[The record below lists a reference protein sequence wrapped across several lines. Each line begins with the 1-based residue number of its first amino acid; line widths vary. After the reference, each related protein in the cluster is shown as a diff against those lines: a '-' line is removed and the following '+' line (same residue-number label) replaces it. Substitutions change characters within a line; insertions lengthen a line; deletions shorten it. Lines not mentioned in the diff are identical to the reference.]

1 MFIYPQINPIAFSLG
16 PIQVHWYGL
25 MYVIGFVCAWLI
37 CQSRASKP
45 GSGWTKDDITD
56 IITWVMLGA
65 IIGARLGYVLFYDLA
80 NYISSPIEI
89 FYVWKGGMSF
99 HGGFIGVTLVLYLWS
114 KSHNRNFL
122 DVVDMIAPGVAPGL
136 FFGRIGNFINGE
148 LWGKV
153 TDSPLG
159 MVFPHAGDL
168 PRHPVQLYEA
178 CLEGLVLFA
187 IVWVFSSKE
196 RAEGANTGML
206 VLCYAVF
213 RIFCEFFREPDVHI
227 GYLLGD
233 WFTMGMLLS
242 LPLLALGIF
251 LLARSIVLEAKPRR
265 EKIILDDGSVV
276 WVKKNS

>member
-1 MFIYPQINPIAFSLG
+1 MLIYPQINPITFSLG
-16 PIQVHWYGL
+16 PIQIHWYGL
-25 MYVIGFVCAWLI
+25 MYVIGFICAWII
-37 CQSRASKP
+37 CQYRATKVA
-45 GSGWTKDDITD
+45 SGWTKEDITD

-65 IIGARLGYVLFYDLA
+65 IIGARLGYVLFYDFFS
-80 NYISSPIEI
+80 YISSPIEI

-99 HGGFIGVTLVLYLWS
+99 HGGFLGVTLVLYLWS
-114 KSHNRNFL
+114 KSNNKNFL

-148 LWGKV
+148 LWGKQ
-153 TDSPLG
+153 TDFALG
-159 MVFPHAGDL
+159 MVFPHAGDFA
-168 PRHPVQLYEA
+168 RHPVQLYEA
-178 CLEGLVLFA
+178 CLEGLVLFL
-187 IVWVFSSKE
+187 IIWFFSSKE

-213 RIFCEFFREPDVHI
+213 RIFCEFFREPDSHI
-227 GYLLGD
+227 GYLIGD

-242 LPLLALGIF
+242 MPLVVLGIF

-265 EKIILDDGSVV
+265 EKIVLDDGSVV

>member
-1 MFIYPQINPIAFSLG
+1 MLTFPQINPIAFSLG

-25 MYVIGFVCAWLI
+25 MYVIGFICAWLI
-37 CQSRASKP
+37 CQYRSSKP

-65 IIGARLGYVLFYDLA
+65 IIGARLGYVLFYDFA

-99 HGGFIGVTLVLYLWS
+99 HGGFIGVTVVLYIWS
-114 KSHNRNFL
+114 RVYQRNFL

-153 TDSPLG
+153 TTLPIG
-159 MVFPHAGDL
+159 MVFPNAGDL

-187 IVWVFSSKE
+187 IVWIFSSKE

-206 VLCYAVF
+206 VLCYAIF
-213 RIFCEFFREPDVHI
+213 RIFCEFFREPDAHI

-233 WFTMGMLLS
+233 WFSMGILLS
-242 LPLLALGIF
+242 LPLLALGLF

-265 EKIILDDGSVV
+265 EKIVLDDGSIV